1 MGAGH
6 YNPLHIL
13 ANHPFDLFEIQHNVK
28 PRPLDLWR
36 WGVLHRSGALRVK
49 SEDAIRMLLLERAE
63 ATVTGYG
70 LRFLQAD
77 YDCALAHEHEW
88 FQKART
94 QGQWKVQICFDR
106 RNVEFI
112 YLLPEGRRPL
122 IACPVLRRDEQMVGL
137 SLEDVQ
143 DYEKFLEYR
152 DAVMREEQLA
162 GKVNLH
168 ARVDDV
174 VEDQRKRTRDRKKDA
189 PPVSKSDVKRGVR
202 EHRNE
207 ERSRINATVHQDL
220 PGARAEVTARDAPA
234 SKEQPSSTTA
244 TSLTD
249 FRDSRRL
256 KLLRERR
263 QGK

>member
-106 RNVEFI
+106 RNLEFI

-174 VEDQRKRTRDRKKDA
+174 VEDQRKRTRDRKKDLISPDPQPRVAGFA
-189 PPVSKSDVKRGVR
+189 PPAAQHG
-202 EHRNE
+202 
-207 ERSRINATVHQDL
+207 AT
-220 PGARAEVTARDAPA
+220 
-234 SKEQPSSTTA
+234 
-244 TSLTD
+244 
-249 FRDSRRL
+249 
-256 KLLRERR
+256 
-263 QGK
+263 